1 MSGTIEDKISLFTK
15 VVIERIELDFQ
26 QKQKKLVEYYENR
39 KTEMIKENEEKKE
52 NVVTRATK
60 DAESKKQQTIL
71 KARSAMHLA
80 VLKKKQEFAER
91 IMDEVKK
98 KTRAFIGTAE
108 YVEFLK
114 EAIKQVLSKFSDDQL
129 VSFSFSKND
138 MEDKNRREEILN
150 TIKSLRNDEATYK
163 IEIINNLIGGVFVK
177 SSDGRLEID
186 FTINTILEESNKLVG
201 EVLYSWL
208 NKE

>member
-39 KTEMIKENEEKKE
+39 KTEMIKENEERKG
-52 NVVTRATK
+52 NVVTRAIK
-60 DAESKKQQTIL
+60 DAESKKQQIIL
-71 KARSAMHLA
+71 KTRSAMHLA

-91 IMDEVKK
+91 ITDEVKK

-114 EAIKQVLSKFSDDQL
+114 EAIKQVLSKFSNDQF
-129 VSFSFSKND
+129 VSFSFSRDDIENK
-138 MEDKNRREEILN
+138 REVILQ
-150 TIKSLRNDEATYK
+150 TIKSFRNEATYK
-163 IEIINNLIGGVFVK
+163 IEVVDNLIGGVFVE
-177 SSDGRLEID
+177 SGDGRMEID
-186 FTINTILEESNKLVG
+186 LTINTILEESNKQAG
-201 EVLYSWL
+201 EILSSWL
-208 NKE
+208 NRER

>member
-26 QKQKKLVEYYENR
+26 RKQKKLVEYYENR
-39 KTEMIKENEEKKE
+39 KTEMIKENEERKE

-60 DAESKKQQTIL
+60 DAESKKQQIIL
-71 KARSAMHLA
+71 KTRSAMHLA

-114 EAIKQVLSKFSDDQL
+114 EAIKQVLSKFSNDQF
-129 VSFSFSKND
+129 VSFSFSRDDIENK
-138 MEDKNRREEILN
+138 REVILQ
-150 TIKSLRNDEATYK
+150 TIKSFRNEATYK
-163 IEIINNLIGGVFVK
+163 IEVVDNLIGGVFVE
-177 SSDGRLEID
+177 SGDGRMEID
-186 FTINTILEESNKLVG
+186 LTINTILEESNKQAG
-201 EVLYSWL
+201 EILSSWL

>member
-26 QKQKKLVEYYENR
+26 RKQKKLVEYYENR
-39 KTEMIKENEEKKE
+39 KTEMIKENEERKG
-52 NVVTRATK
+52 NVVTRAKK
-60 DAESKKQQTIL
+60 DAESKKQQIIL
-71 KARSAMHLA
+71 KTRSTMHLA

-114 EAIKQVLSKFSDDQL
+114 EAIKQVLSKFSNDQF
-129 VSFSFSKND
+129 VSFSFSRDDIENK
-138 MEDKNRREEILN
+138 REVILQ
-150 TIKSLRNDEATYK
+150 TIKSFRNEATYK
-163 IEIINNLIGGVFVK
+163 IEVVDNLIGGVFVE
-177 SSDGRLEID
+177 SGDGRMEID
-186 FTINTILEESNKLVG
+186 LTINTILEESNKQAG
-201 EVLYSWL
+201 EILSSWL
-208 NKE
+208 NKEC

>member
-39 KTEMIKENEEKKE
+39 KTEMIKENEERKG

-60 DAESKKQQTIL
+60 DAESKKQQIIL
-71 KARSAMHLA
+71 KTRSAMHLV

-98 KTRAFIGTAE
+98 RTKAFIGTAE

-114 EAIKQVLSKFSDDQL
+114 EAIKQVLSKFSNDQF
-129 VSFSFSKND
+129 VSFSFSRDDIEK
-138 MEDKNRREEILN
+138 KREVILQ
-150 TIKSLRNDEATYK
+150 TIKSFRNEATYK
-163 IEIINNLIGGVFVK
+163 IEVVDNLIGGVFVE
-177 SSDGRLEID
+177 SGDGRMEID
-186 FTINTILEESNKLVG
+186 LTINTILEESNKQAG
-201 EVLYSWL
+201 EILSSWL
-208 NKE
+208 NRER

>member
-39 KTEMIKENEEKKE
+39 KTEMIKENEERKG

-60 DAESKKQQTIL
+60 DAESKKQQIIL
-71 KARSAMHLA
+71 KTRSAMHLA

-114 EAIKQVLSKFSDDQL
+114 EAIKQVLSKFSNDQF
-129 VSFSFSKND
+129 VSFSFSRDDIENK
-138 MEDKNRREEILN
+138 REVILQ
-150 TIKSLRNDEATYK
+150 TIKSFRNEATYK
-163 IEIINNLIGGVFVK
+163 IEVVDNLIGGVFVE
-177 SSDGRLEID
+177 SGDGRMEID
-186 FTINTILEESNKLVG
+186 LTINTILEESNKQAG
-201 EVLYSWL
+201 EILSLWL